1 MRRVRDL
8 FVVLAAISWMVG
20 RATNSTGKAAIVPI
34 TKLIRGLPIALEDFY
49 NGDTPAETR
58 RDGRDPC
65 HGDDRY
71 HDGHEERPRRG
82 EDDRAALVRLGE
94 HP

>member
-49 NGDTPAETR
+49 DRDTRAGMAVIPATATTVITTATR
-58 RDGRDPC
+58 NV
-65 HGDDRY
+65 H
-71 HDGHEERPRRG
+71 
-82 EDDRAALVRLGE
+82 AAGKTIEPPWFASVNI
-94 HP
+94 P